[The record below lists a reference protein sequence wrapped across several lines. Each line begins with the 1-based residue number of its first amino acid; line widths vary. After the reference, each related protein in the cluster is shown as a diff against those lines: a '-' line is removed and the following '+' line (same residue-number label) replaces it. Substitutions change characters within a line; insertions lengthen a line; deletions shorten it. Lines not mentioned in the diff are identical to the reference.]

1 MRIIPSIRSLLFLT
15 VLLAVSA
22 AAYAQIGVSISFS
35 PPELPVY
42 EQPLCP
48 GDGYLWTP
56 GYWAY
61 SDDDYYWVPGTW
73 VTPPD
78 AGLLW
83 TPAYWGWNG
92 NGYVF
97 YDGYWGTSVGFYG
110 GISYG
115 YGYGGEG
122 YEGGRWQ
129 NGQFYYNRSVNNVS
143 VTIIHNVYNTPVT
156 HNNSGSHASFNGGN
170 GGTNARPT
178 SQEQAA
184 AHERHIPPIAAQ
196 TQHVQAARAKP
207 ELRAS
212 ENHGKPSVAATPK
225 PGAFNDHSVVPAKQ
239 AGAPY
244 NHPPA
249 NHAAAQP
256 KANPPAAH
264 PENGAARPAPPTPN
278 NRPES
283 NPPSATHSNN
293 RPEPTRNQPAQSS
306 QTPPQSEHSQPQ
318 HTPAAVARPTEK
330 PQQQPKPEAKKPE
343 EKKPEEKK
351 QDEQPKRD

>member
-1 MRIIPSIRSLLFLT
+1 MRIIPSIRSLVF
-15 VLLAVSA
+15 LLALLAMSA
-22 AAYAQIGVSISFS
+22 AAFAQIGVSISFS

-48 GDGYLWTP
+48 GDGYLWAP

-61 SDDDYYWVPGTW
+61 GEDDYYWVPGTW
-73 VTPPD
+73 VMPPE

-97 YDGYWGTSVGFYG
+97 NDGYWGTTVGFYG

-122 YEGGRWQ
+122 YDGGRWQ
-129 NGQFYYNRSVNNVS
+129 NDHFFYNRTVNNVN
-143 VTIIHNVYNTPVT
+143 VTIVHNVYEAPAA

-178 SQEQAA
+178 AQDQAA
-184 AHERHIPPIAAQ
+184 AHQKHIPPVAAQ
-196 TQHVQAARAKP
+196 VQHVQAARAQP

-212 ENHGKPSVAATPK
+212 ANHGKPPVAATPK
-225 PGAFNDHSVVPAKQ
+225 PGAFKDHAVVPAKQ

-244 NHPPA
+244 TRPPA
-249 NHAAAQP
+249 SHAAAQP
-256 KANPPAAH
+256 TAQPKPNASAAH
-264 PENGAARPAPPTPN
+264 PENNAARPNPPTPN
-278 NRPES
+278 NRTES
-283 NPPSATHSNN
+283 NPSSAAHSNS
-293 RPEPTRNQPAQSS
+293 RPEAGRSEPAQSS
-306 QTPPQSEHSQPQ
+306 KAPAQSAPPKAEHAPPPAMATRPAEKQP
-318 HTPAAVARPTEK
+318 P
-330 PQQQPKPEAKKPE
+330 QPKPEAKKPQ
-343 EKKPEEKK
+343 EKK
-351 QDEQPKRD
+351 QEEPPKQ